1 MKRLSRK
8 VKAIAIRTLYRNQY
22 ILITKM
28 KTAEYHAKADL
39 RCFSNSFAIYNYLGT
54 VNTSLAKL
62 KLSFYLR
69 RMTKYASMWN
79 KIF

>member
-1 MKRLSRK
+1 
-8 VKAIAIRTLYRNQY
+8 
-22 ILITKM
+22 M

-39 RCFSNSFAIYNYLGT
+39 RCFSNSFAISNYLVT

-69 RMTKYASMWN
+69 RMTMYASMWN